1 MKQTQIC
8 FVSGTSLV
16 LFLFLISPAWG
27 QINVG
32 RLYHQWRRR
41 DRRSAAGF

>member
-16 LFLFLISPAWG
+16 FVSELSGVG

-32 RLYHQWRRR
+32 DYTISGSGEIGGLPRGL
-41 DRRSAAGF
+41 